1 MILIIISVFL
11 GDIELFGGLGIN
23 SMIFWDLVGKGRDGR
38 IRRKRRNDG
47 RVWELVCVMMFLSNS
62 SCEYC
67 IGCI

>member
-38 IRRKRRNDG
+38 IRKKRRNDG
-47 RVWELVCVMMFLSNS
+47 RVWR
-62 SCEYC
+62 
-67 IGCI
+67 